1 MKRIDFDQRA
11 KLKNLLPSSEFLF
24 GDKVTAVSKVLK
36 DSMTVNPLAMR
47 SFQPRGGGFARNFN
61 KSKPTMGPTFKTK
74 KFTRGGNGGGPRGG
88 RGKHS
93 AGRGERLKN
102 FQE

>member
-1 MKRIDFDQRA
+1 MKPIHFDQRA

-47 SFQPRGGGFARNFN
+47 SFQPRGGGFARNI
-61 KSKPTMGPTFKTK
+61 KSKSTMGPTFKTK

>member
-11 KLKNLLPSSEFLF
+11 KLKNLPPSSEFLF

-47 SFQPRGGGFARNFN
+47 SFHP
-61 KSKPTMGPTFKTK
+61 
-74 KFTRGGNGGGPRGG
+74 
-88 RGKHS
+88 
-93 AGRGERLKN
+93 
-102 FQE
+102 

>member
-1 MKRIDFDQRA
+1 M
-11 KLKNLLPSSEFLF
+11 KNLSPSSEFLF

-47 SFQPRGGGFARNFN
+47 SFQPRGGGFARTF
-61 KSKPTMGPTFKTK
+61 KSKSTTGPTFKTK
-74 KFTRGGNGGGPRGG
+74 KFTRGGGHGGGPRGG